1 MTFELLKVCRQ
12 ANPAWI
18 ELRVMYVRSTV
29 TDRHARWVIINQKY
43 CTFVFKKSNYLLF
56 FYFFIS
62 FCLLFFSFH
71 FLHISLFRFAFVGFV
86 SFRFHFVDFV
96 SFCFVSFRFV
106 SFSLISFRFVSFLF
120 RFAPYRYPYWVHTKT
135 KSKVLKFCL
144 FFFLFNLLL
153 CELFVLYVHTDLR
166 NPQYTKEV

>member
-12 ANPAWI
+12 ANLAWI

-29 TDRHARWVIINQKY
+29 TDRHARWVIILIKII
-43 CTFVFKKSNYLLF
+43 VFKKSNYLLF

-96 SFCFVSFRFV
+96 SFRFYFVSHFIGTPMLDHSHMIYLSDICTCTCRAV
-106 SFSLISFRFVSFLF
+106 
-120 RFAPYRYPYWVHTKT
+120 
-135 KSKVLKFCL
+135 
-144 FFFLFNLLL
+144 
-153 CELFVLYVHTDLR
+153 
-166 NPQYTKEV
+166 